1 MIAVNVQGTLPSR
14 VDSGGVLTMKVRFG
28 VTIGPEVGP
37 QQLGGIVEDL
47 ERLRFDSLWVPE
59 ALQQSTLDPLVAL
72 SFAAARTKRLKVGTH
87 LIIPGRHPV
96 QLARQLAHLDQV
108 SDGRLLLV
116 GVLGL
121 PDEADAGVQGIER
134 KRRSSA
140 MEEVVPLLHRLWAG
154 ETVDHDGEHY
164 SFTGATV
171 TPPPAQQPL
180 ELWLAGQV
188 PGALRRCGRLGDGW
202 MPGLTTPTEAA
213 ELRVTVETA
222 AAQAGRTMD
231 PEHYGANLF
240 YAREPLSPDV
250 AEQLSS
256 RRGGRDIVALTPI
269 GWPALR
275 EQAQAWLDAGF
286 SKFLLRPLV
295 PPRDWTAELETLA
308 REILPLTV

>member
-1 MIAVNVQGTLPSR
+1 
-14 VDSGGVLTMKVRFG
+14 MKVRFG

-37 QQLGGIVEDL
+37 QQLGGIVDDL
-47 ERLRFDSLWVPE
+47 ERLHFDSIWVPE

-72 SFAAARTKRLKVGTH
+72 SFAAARTNRLKLGIH

-96 QLARQLAHLDQV
+96 QLARQLAHLDQM
-108 SDGRLLLV
+108 SNGRLLLL

-121 PDEADAGVQGIER
+121 PDEADAGVQGIGR
-134 KRRSSA
+134 KKRSSA

-154 ETVDHDGEHY
+154 ETVDHAGEH
-164 SFTGATV
+164 FAFKGATV
-171 TPPPAQQPL
+171 TPTPAQEPL

-202 MPGLTTPTEAA
+202 MPGLITPTEAG
-213 ELRVTVETA
+213 ELRTTVEA
-222 AAQAGRTMD
+222 AANDAGRTMD

-240 YAREPLSPDV
+240 YARDPLAPEV
-250 AEQLSS
+250 AQQLSN
-256 RRGGRDIVALTPI
+256 RRGGRDIAALTPI

-275 EQAQAWLDAGF
+275 EQAHAWLEAGF

-295 PPRDWTAELETLA
+295 PPADWTAELEALA
-308 REILPLTV
+308 TEILPLTV